1 MTKNIETG
9 LIFCLC
15 AFLYRNVRSLEAL
28 LELIKGGYRW
38 KRKTTENA
46 ILEHIWQFVQIA
58 ELQCH
63 HDTSELEKS
72 QYFRMPRPD
81 HCPWSLYSVIKEC
94 WSYQVILGFVLWQW
108 YNSDT
113 YVQEFISWFV
123 WTLLKIEK
131 FSARSATKVA
141 DPGGN
146 PEKSLQSGGT
156 SIFFLIVKFEW
167 KYAMECII
175 YSVNLLIMIIVRR
188 RLEPT

>member
-9 LIFCLC
+9 IILRLC

-63 HDTSELEKS
+63 YDTQELEKS

-113 YVQEFISWFV
+113 YKSSSLGLFLA
-123 WTLLKIEK
+123 LLKVEK
-131 FSARSATKVA
+131 FSARSATNMA

-156 SIFFLIVKFEW
+156 SIFCLIVKFEW